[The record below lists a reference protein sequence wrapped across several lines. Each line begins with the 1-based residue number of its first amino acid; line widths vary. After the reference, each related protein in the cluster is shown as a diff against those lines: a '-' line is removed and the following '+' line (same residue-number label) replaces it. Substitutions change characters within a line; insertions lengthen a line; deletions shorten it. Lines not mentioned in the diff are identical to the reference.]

1 MIGTG
6 TAILGSAIIGAGASM
21 ASSGPLSS
29 YLGRGDRRDASKVD
43 YKTYKKQRFFDYNFD
58 STLGYDL
65 ARQYDQKDFDL
76 SRRYSENSAKWAT
89 TGLRRAGLNPILAAS
104 QGFNADFGHQG
115 QGPSGGGSMP
125 SVGGNSFRV
134 DPKLDLAG
142 AAQDIGS
149 LDVQSSTATKLRA
162 DSNVAQA
169 QADLIK
175 AQTLRQYV
183 DAINEYHSQG
193 GLSKAG
199 VGAITRLFGSGDSKL
214 DKVMH
219 KSGFGVD
226 DTTGS
231 AVKGMS
237 QAVDWISKMFS
248 PTRATT
254 PPSSAKDKKVFMS
267 DLTNAVKLSN
277 AVSPS
282 PAPVV
287 APVKVPARLRRELTP
302 AGRNANISPKSKR
315 RHN

>member
-1 MIGTG
+1 MSMSVGA
-6 TAILGSAIIGAGASM
+6 AIGSAVVGAGS
-21 ASSGPLSS
+21 SLFGSGPMG
-29 YLGRGDRRDASKVD
+29 YYFGKKDRRDAAEVD
-43 YKTYKKQRFFDYNFD
+43 FKTYKKQREYDFNFDMGPGYVLAKKYDEKDYN
-58 STLGYDL
+58 L
-65 ARQYDQKDFDL
+65 A
-76 SRRYSENSAKWAT
+76 RRYSENSASWAVN
-89 TGLRRAGLNPILAAS
+89 GLRKAGLNPILAAS

-115 QGPSGGGSMP
+115 VGLAGAGNMH
-125 SVGGNSFRV
+125 SVGGNSFRP
-134 DPKLDLAG
+134 DSRIDLAR
-142 AAQDIGS
+142 AMSDVGS
-149 LDVQSSTATKLRA
+149 LDVQASTATKLRA
-162 DSNVAQA
+162 DSNVSQA

-199 VGAITRLFGSGDSKL
+199 IGAVTRLFGSGDSAL

-219 KSGFGVD
+219 KAGFSSD

-231 AVKGMS
+231 VNKGLS

-248 PTRATT
+248 PSRAVT
-254 PPSSAKDKKVFMS
+254 PPASATDKKTFLS

-287 APVKVPARLRRELTP
+287 APVKVPARMRHELTP
-302 AGRNANISPKSKR
+302 AGKNATISPKSKR